1 MIEDRVVKEAKGS
14 CAVLYARLLG
24 HLLGELLSQMTII
37 KRPDI
42 GLNYSLLTDK
52 CIDLSLL

>member
-1 MIEDRVVKEAKGS
+1 MIEVHVVKEARGS
-14 CAVLYARLLG
+14 CAVLCARLLG